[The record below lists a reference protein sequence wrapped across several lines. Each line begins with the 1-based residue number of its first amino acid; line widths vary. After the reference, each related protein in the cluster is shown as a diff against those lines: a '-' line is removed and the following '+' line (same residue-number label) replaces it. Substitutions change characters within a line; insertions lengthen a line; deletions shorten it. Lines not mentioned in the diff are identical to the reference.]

1 MTVTTDNSQTLV
13 NALVEIER
21 LNDRL
26 LMVEAILAGN
36 GALIT
41 GLKAE
46 VARLEPLQY
55 RQAPCHHQGSRSMT
69 TTDPVN
75 HPPHYTNHPS
85 GVECIQVVEHM
96 GFNLGNAIKYI
107 WRSDL
112 KHDAIE
118 DLRKARWY
126 VEREIQKR
134 IKVEA
139 AK

>member
-55 RQAPCHHQGSRSMT
+55 RQASPQAQCLWCKSLNGMQRLSMRLPIRCVTWWKGLRYENPTPPPPRATHLHVDKAGRRNDQSRYGGC
-69 TTDPVN
+69 VQRRN
-75 HPPHYTNHPS
+75 
-85 GVECIQVVEHM
+85 
-96 GFNLGNAIKYI
+96 
-107 WRSDL
+107 
-112 KHDAIE
+112 
-118 DLRKARWY
+118 
-126 VEREIQKR
+126 
-134 IKVEA
+134 
-139 AK
+139 